1 MNDRKKKAIIQ
12 PGEATFQEYLDLLAQ
27 RLPRYAIKPI
37 DHGTWRTRNKPL
49 SDLPILAHLKG
60 KYYVAVLGKWYPGYA
75 IFDIDSRSKTEA
87 EEIRARAGLDTSNS
101 FMQKSESDD
110 SYHIIFIPE
119 YHSKPPTLNLLK
131 DILKGFAQVHGI
143 EIYPQ
148 RGRPIRLPFGPH
160 QPMLDIEYMGLDSW
174 KQKLYWFEKFN
185 PLDLS
190 SIAYQQMVLDF
201 EPGPGKLWLPTNIFK
216 EAKILLEEGLQ
227 QPSSRRHSQW
237 LILVYL
243 WRQNIPKE
251 TAAAMVW
258 QWIKEK
264 HNGFS
269 KDFLRYPQHVKKD
282 IRGLADHVWSTYHMG
297 QVYPDSTHN
306 IHHGYITKE
315 DLLDIVEITS
325 GSLPRMKF
333 LYNLVKFANPR
344 RYRKFIPYHT
354 KRLID
359 WASRRT
365 YQKYLNELGERG
377 IAERGSS
384 YLAAGSHGLRPFS
397 KDLKLNWN
405 FRDSSE
411 AVLHDG
417 RSIEAFNGAVRFL
430 FKDRPDEFRQLLTK
444 AGTPRRSRYTII
456 NSIWRKD

>member
-12 PGEATFQEYLDLLAQ
+12 PGEATFPEYLDLLIQ
-27 RLPRYAIKPI
+27 RLPRFAMKFP
-37 DHGTWRTRNKPL
+37 GFKNWLTRNKPL
-49 SDLPILAHLKG
+49 SDPLILAHLKG
-60 KYYVAVLGKWYPGYA
+60 DLYIATLGKWYPGYA

-101 FMQKSESDD
+101 MMYSSESKD
-110 SYHIIFIPE
+110 SHHIIFIPE
-119 YHSKPPTLNLLK
+119 YHNKPPTLNLLK

-174 KQKLYWFEKFN
+174 QKKLYWFEKLD
-185 PLDLS
+185 PLNLS
-190 SIAYQQMVLDF
+190 SVNLQQMILDF
-201 EPGPGKLWLPTNIFK
+201 EPGPGKLWLPVNIHE
-216 EAKILLEEGLQ
+216 EAEILLEHGLQ

-269 KDFLRYPQHVKKD
+269 KDFLRYPQQVKKD
-282 IRGLADHVWSTYHMG
+282 IRGLADHIWSVYHTS
-297 QVYPDSTHN
+297 QVLPDSTHN
-306 IHHGYITKE
+306 THHGYITKE
-315 DLLDIVEITS
+315 DVLDIVEITS

-333 LYNLVKFANPR
+333 LYNLIKFANPR
-344 RYRKFIPYHT
+344 RYRKFIPYHRD
-354 KRLID
+354 RLIK
-359 WASRRT
+359 WSSHRT
-365 YQKYLNELGERG
+365 YPKYLKELGEKGIVKRG
-377 IAERGSS
+377 TS
-384 YLAAGSHGLRPFS
+384 YLPDGFLGRKGFA
-397 KDLKLNWN
+397 KDLKLNWD

-411 AVLHDG
+411 AVLNDG